1 MRSTPVASPDSAC
14 KAPLRRVEA
23 RIVTLTTSYLLSGG
37 DVWPKQPAPADHPWR
52 SMRNPKSGG
61 GNAMVA
67 HYSGTTLDAQIRYA
81 NGAISILDNW
91 LNGKAQVP
99 ENVIVEN
106 GDYATKA
113 YGQREKK

>member
-1 MRSTPVASPDSAC
+1 MSCAENSPTS
-14 KAPLRRVEA
+14 PLLR
-23 RIVTLTTSYLLSGG
+23 T
-37 DVWPKQPAPADHPWR
+37 
-52 SMRNPKSGG
+52 
-61 GNAMVA
+61 
-67 HYSGTTLDAQIRYA
+67 DAQIRYA

-99 ENVIVEN
+99 ANVIVEN

>member
-1 MRSTPVASPDSAC
+1 MRVHAATTCRCSPTFSIS
-14 KAPLRRVEA
+14 P
-23 RIVTLTTSYLLSGG
+23 T
-37 DVWPKQPAPADHPWR
+37 
-52 SMRNPKSGG
+52 
-61 GNAMVA
+61 
-67 HYSGTTLDAQIRYA
+67 DAQIRYA
-81 NGAISILDNW
+81 DGAISILDNW